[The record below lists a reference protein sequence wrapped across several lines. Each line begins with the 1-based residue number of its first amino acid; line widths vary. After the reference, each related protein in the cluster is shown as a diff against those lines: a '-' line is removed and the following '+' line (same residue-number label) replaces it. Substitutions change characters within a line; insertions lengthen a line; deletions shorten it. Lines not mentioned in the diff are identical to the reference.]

1 MEGQDRQPSGA
12 GVAGGAGADG
22 ALRDGAIRPAQPSDA
37 AACQRIYAPYVLQ
50 TGVTFETE
58 VPSLEVMTRRIQDS
72 AASHAWLVLDDG
84 TGVRGYAYATQFG
97 TRAAYR
103 WSATLS
109 VYLEPDLHRNGAGR
123 ALYQALFERLA
134 ARGYIVALAG
144 VTLPN
149 EASLA
154 FHRALGFEQVAHLR
168 GVGWKLGRWR
178 DIAWLQRDLGPRPD
192 APAEPG

>member
-1 MEGQDRQPSGA
+1 MVAGEDRQPNGEGLSVLDA
-12 GVAGGAGADG
+12 EGG
-22 ALRDGAIRPAQPSDA
+22 LRDWTIRSGRPSDA
-37 AACQRIYAPYVLQ
+37 AACQRVYAPYVLQ

-58 VPSLEVMTRRIQDS
+58 VPSLEVMARRIQDS
-72 AASHAWLVLDDG
+72 LASHDWLVLDDG
-84 TGVRGYAYATQFG
+84 AAVRGYAYASQFG

-109 VYLEPDLHRNGAGR
+109 VYLEPDLQRNGAGK

-144 VTLPN
+144 VTLPS

-154 FHRALGFEQVAHLR
+154 FHRAMGFEQVAHLR

-192 APAEPG
+192 QPPEPT